1 MAKGMREKLA
11 KVIANNKGRGG
22 RNVPD
27 QKEPRCAAAKNKPA
41 AATCSPGKKRE
52 AVTSVGS

>member
-41 AATCSPGKKRE
+41 AAACSPGKKRE